1 MENYMFDM
9 TESSISQDQSL
20 VLQSQVLAY
29 VREALVYDKGYVV
42 FAVKDRSTFEFEI
55 YHTDG
60 NSIAAQ
66 YEETRDETIDRI
78 LFTIDCKVFCKLKK
92 DAKALNVCMKYLY
105 NYFLGALNYLDL
117 QEKFGISDETDIFRN
132 EYPDE

>member
-1 MENYMFDM
+1 MFDM

-66 YEETRDETIDRI
+66 YEETREETIDRI
-78 LFTIDCKVFCKLKK
+78 LFTISCADFCKYKN
-92 DAKALNVCMKYLY
+92 DSKALNVCMKYLY
-105 NYFLGALNYLDL
+105 NYFLGALNYVELVDTY
-117 QEKFGISDETDIFRN
+117 GISDLTDMLRN
-132 EYPDE
+132 STDE

>member
-1 MENYMFDM
+1 MFDM

-42 FAVKDRSTFEFEI
+42 FAVKDRDTFEFEI

-60 NSIAAQ
+60 NSIAAI

-78 LFTIDCKVFCKLKK
+78 LFTIDCKEFCKFKNDTK
-92 DAKALNVCMKYLY
+92 TLNVCMKYLY
-105 NYFLGALNYLDL
+105 NYFVGALNYIEL
-117 QEKFGISDETDIFRN
+117 QTKYGIKDETDIFR
-132 EYPDE
+132 DD

>member
-1 MENYMFDM
+1 MFDM

-29 VREALVYDKGYVV
+29 VREVLVYDKGYVV
-42 FAVKDRSTFEFEI
+42 FAVKDRDTFEFEI

-60 NSIAAQ
+60 NSIAAI

-78 LFTIDCKVFCKLKK
+78 LFTIDCKEFCKLKN
-92 DAKALNVCMKYLY
+92 DTKALNVCMKYLY
-105 NYFLGALNYLDL
+105 NYFIGVLSYLALQTNYDI
-117 QEKFGISDETDIFRN
+117 KDETDIFRN
-132 EYPDE
+132 EYLDG